1 MLSSTHA
8 HLSQSIANFI
18 RMRGEGLEGTEWKL
32 RFECG
37 LVTGNL
43 LNALH
48 VASFI
53 FRKKPHQVILTIT
66 TVCPFYADRLE
77 SLINMPK
84 VTWLV

>member
-1 MLSSTHA
+1 M
-8 HLSQSIANFI
+8 
-18 RMRGEGLEGTEWKL
+18 EGTEWKL
-32 RFECG
+32 RFECL

-48 VASFI
+48 IASFI

-66 TVCPFYADRLE
+66 TVYPFYADRAE

-84 VTWLV
+84 VTQLV

>member
-1 MLSSTHA
+1 MLLSTNT

-18 RMRGEGLEGTEWKL
+18 RIRGEGLEGTEWKL
-32 RFECG
+32 RFECL

-43 LNALH
+43 LNALQ

-53 FRKKPHQVILTIT
+53 FREKPHQVILTIT
-66 TVCPFYADRLE
+66 TICPFYADRLE

-84 VTWLV
+84 VTQLV